1 MVQGMVLQKHVS
13 GCSVPDPP
21 DLSNQIMSP
30 ALWFPFRGLTKLS
43 HPGKKP
49 AQGLLLKSI
58 GPRKI
63 KRKRNQKKGNK
74 RTLGLSSHK
83 FLTLDDVKTSDKR
96 IFLRVDINVPLDPST
111 HQILDDTRI
120 KAVSDTLAR
129 LEDARVVLGS
139 HQSRPGKD
147 DFTNLQ
153 PHAEALAGCCNQ
165 QVMFVEDVIGP
176 HARERITKVERGQV
190 LVLDNLRFCAEENV
204 DDKPEK
210 LLKTHF
216 VKQLSPL
223 FDLNVNDAFAT
234 AHRSQPSIVGLTEA
248 LPSAAGRLMEKE
260 LKAVSGLLVEPRRP
274 CVYVLGGAKVED
286 KVPVIE
292 HILTR
297 DKADKIL
304 LGGVPAKLF
313 LKAMGQKL
321 SAEDEKEMVGLQA
334 DIKKAKS
341 LALKYRDKIEV
352 PVDLAYG
359 DARGKRTDRGI
370 DAPLKESALDIGA
383 KTIEKYS
390 KAVEGAA
397 TTVANGPLGVFE
409 RDGFDLGTRQVLEAM
424 AKSNGYT
431 VIGGGHLVGLA
442 SILGID
448 ERFKHVSTAGG
459 AMLSLLSG
467 QSLPGVDALVR
478 AADRMRNQKPN

>member
-1 MVQGMVLQKHVS
+1 
-13 GCSVPDPP
+13 
-21 DLSNQIMSP
+21 
-30 ALWFPFRGLTKLS
+30 
-43 HPGKKP
+43 
-49 AQGLLLKSI
+49 
-58 GPRKI
+58 
-63 KRKRNQKKGNK
+63 
-74 RTLGLSSHK
+74 LSSHK
-83 FLTLDDVKTSDKR
+83 FLTLDDVETSNKK

-120 KAVSDTLAR
+120 KAVSETLAR
-129 LEDARVVLGS
+129 LEDAKVVLGS

-147 DFTNLQ
+147 DFTNMQ
-153 PHAEALAGCCNQ
+153 PHAEALAACCNQ
-165 QVMFVEDVIGP
+165 EVIFVEDVLGP
-176 HARERITKVERGQV
+176 HARQRIAKVEQGQV

-223 FDLNVNDAFAT
+223 FELNINDAFAT
-234 AHRSQPSIVGLTEA
+234 AHRSQPSIVGLTDA
-248 LPSAAGRLMEKE
+248 LPSAAGKLMEKE
-260 LKAVSGLLVEPRRP
+260 LKAVSALLVEPRRP
-274 CVYVLGGAKVED
+274 CVYVLGGSKVED
-286 KVPVIE
+286 KIPVIE

-313 LKAMGQKL
+313 LKALGEKI
-321 SAEDEKEMVGLQA
+321 SAEDEEDMAGLQ
-334 DIKKAKS
+334 IHLKTAKS
-341 LALKYRDKIEV
+341 LATKYRDKIEV
-352 PVDLAYG
+352 PIDLAYG

-370 DAPLKESALDIGA
+370 DTPLKESALDIGA
-383 KTIEKYS
+383 KTVEKYS
-390 KAVEGAA
+390 KVVEGAA

-409 RDGFDLGTRQVLEAM
+409 RDGFDLGTKQVLEAM

-448 ERFKHVSTAGG
+448 GKFKHVSTAGG

-478 AADRMRNQKPN
+478 AAERMRT

>member
-1 MVQGMVLQKHVS
+1 
-13 GCSVPDPP
+13 
-21 DLSNQIMSP
+21 
-30 ALWFPFRGLTKLS
+30 
-43 HPGKKP
+43 
-49 AQGLLLKSI
+49 
-58 GPRKI
+58 
-63 KRKRNQKKGNK
+63 
-74 RTLGLSSHK
+74 LSSHR
-83 FLTLDDVKTSDKR
+83 FLTLDDVETSNKR
-96 IFLRVDINVPLDPST
+96 IFLRVDINVPMDPST
-111 HQILDDTRI
+111 HLILDDTRI
-120 KAVSDTLAR
+120 KAVSETLHR
-129 LEDARVVLGS
+129 LEDAKVVLGS

-147 DFTNLQ
+147 DFTNMQ

-176 HARERITKVERGQV
+176 TARQRIAKVEPGQV

-223 FDLNVNDAFAT
+223 FDLNINDAFAT

-248 LPSAAGRLMEKE
+248 LPSAAGRLMERE

-286 KVPVIE
+286 KIPVIE

-313 LKAMGQKL
+313 LKAMDKKI
-321 SAEDEKEMVGLQA
+321 SADDEKDLAGLQTH
-334 DIKKAKS
+334 IKNAKS
-341 LALKYRDKIEV
+341 LAIKYKEKIEV
-352 PVDLAYG
+352 PIDLAYG
-359 DARGKRTDRGI
+359 DIRGKRTDRGI
-370 DAPLKESALDIGA
+370 DVPLKESALDIGA
-383 KTIEKYS
+383 ETIEKYS
-390 KAVEGAA
+390 KAVAGAA

-409 RDGFDLGTRQVLEAM
+409 RDGFDLGTKQVLEAM
-424 AKSNGYT
+424 AKSNSYT

-448 ERFKHVSTAGG
+448 EKFKHVSTAGG

-478 AADRMRNQKPN
+478 AADRTRNQKSN

>member
-1 MVQGMVLQKHVS
+1 MAQERLNANETRRGERKN
-13 GCSVPDPP
+13 DP
-21 DLSNQIMSP
+21 S
-30 ALWFPFRGLTKLS
+30 
-43 HPGKKP
+43 
-49 AQGLLLKSI
+49 
-58 GPRKI
+58 
-63 KRKRNQKKGNK
+63 
-74 RTLGLSSHK
+74 LSSHR
-83 FLTLDDVKTSDKR
+83 FLTLDDVKTSNKS
-96 IFLRVDINVPLDPST
+96 IFLILDINVPLDTST

-120 KAVSDTLAR
+120 RAISETLAR

-147 DFTNLQ
+147 DFTNMQ
-153 PHAEALAGCCNQ
+153 PHAEALADCCNQ
-165 QVMFVEDVIGP
+165 EVTFVEDVIGP
-176 HARERITKVERGQV
+176 HARQRIAKVEPGQV
-190 LVLDNLRFCAEENV
+190 LVLDNLRFCAEENI

-223 FDLNVNDAFAT
+223 FDLNINDAFAT
-234 AHRSQPSIVGLTEA
+234 AHRSQPSIVGLTDA
-248 LPSAAGRLMEKE
+248 LPSAAGRLMERE

-286 KVPVIE
+286 KIPVIE

-304 LGGVPAKLF
+304 LGGMPAKLF
-313 LKAMGQKL
+313 LKAMGEKI
-321 SAEDEKEMVGLQA
+321 SSEDEKAMTGLQA
-334 DIKKAKS
+334 HIKNAKS
-341 LALKYRDKIEV
+341 LSIRYKDKIEV
-352 PVDLAYG
+352 TVDLAYG
-359 DARGKRTDRGI
+359 DTRGKRTDQSI
-370 DAPLKESALDIGA
+370 DVASKESALDIGV

-390 KAVEGAA
+390 KVVEGAA

-409 RDGFDLGTRQVLEAM
+409 RDGFDLGTKQVLESM
-424 AKSNGYT
+424 AKSNGFT

-448 ERFKHVSTAGG
+448 QRFKHVSTAGG

-467 QSLPGVDALVR
+467 QTLPGVDALVR
-478 AADRMRNQKPN
+478 AAERMRNQKSI

>member
-1 MVQGMVLQKHVS
+1 M
-13 GCSVPDPP
+13 
-21 DLSNQIMSP
+21 
-30 ALWFPFRGLTKLS
+30 
-43 HPGKKP
+43 
-49 AQGLLLKSI
+49 
-58 GPRKI
+58 
-63 KRKRNQKKGNK
+63 
-74 RTLGLSSHK
+74 SSHA
-83 FLTLDDVKTSDKR
+83 FLTLDDVETSNKR

-111 HQILDDTRI
+111 HLILDDTRI
-120 KAVSDTLAR
+120 KAVSETLAR
-129 LEDARVVLGS
+129 LEDAKVVLGS

-147 DFTNLQ
+147 DFTNLE
-153 PHAEALAGCCNQ
+153 PHAKALADCCNQ
-165 QVMFVEDVIGP
+165 EVIFVEDVIGP
-176 HARERITKVERGQV
+176 HARQRIAKVERGQV
-190 LVLDNLRFCAEENV
+190 LVLDNLRFCAEENI

-223 FDLNVNDAFAT
+223 FDLNINDAFAT
-234 AHRSQPSIVGLTEA
+234 AHRSQPSIVGLTDA

-260 LKAVSGLLVEPRRP
+260 LKAVSGLLIEPRRP

-286 KVPVIE
+286 KIPVIE

-313 LKAMGQKL
+313 LKAMDKKI
-321 SAEDEKEMVGLQA
+321 SADDERDMAGLQTH
-334 DIKKAKS
+334 IKNAKS
-341 LALKYRDKIEV
+341 LSMKYKDRIEV
-352 PVDLAYG
+352 PVDLAYA
-359 DARGKRTDRGI
+359 DTRGKRTDRGI
-370 DAPLKESALDIGA
+370 DVPLKESALDIGA

-390 KAVEGAA
+390 KALEGAA
-397 TTVANGPLGVFE
+397 TIVANGPLGVFE
-409 RDGFDLGTRQVLEAM
+409 RDGFDLGTKQVLEAM

-478 AADRMRNQKPN
+478 AAERMRNQKTN

>member
-1 MVQGMVLQKHVS
+1 
-13 GCSVPDPP
+13 
-21 DLSNQIMSP
+21 
-30 ALWFPFRGLTKLS
+30 
-43 HPGKKP
+43 
-49 AQGLLLKSI
+49 
-58 GPRKI
+58 
-63 KRKRNQKKGNK
+63 
-74 RTLGLSSHK
+74 LSSHK
-83 FLTLDDVKTSDKR
+83 FLTLDDVETSNKR
-96 IFLRVDINVPLDPST
+96 IFLRVDINVPIDPST
-111 HQILDDTRI
+111 HLILDDTRI
-120 KAVSDTLAR
+120 RAVSETLAR
-129 LEDARVVLGS
+129 LQDAKVILGS

-153 PHAEALAGCCNQ
+153 PHAEALAQFCNQ
-165 QVMFVEDVIGP
+165 DVEFVEDVIGP
-176 HARERITKVERGQV
+176 SARQRIAKVEPGHV

-223 FDLNVNDAFAT
+223 FDLNINDAFAT
-234 AHRSQPSIVGLTEA
+234 AHRSQPSIVGLTDA

-286 KVPVIE
+286 KIPVIE

-297 DKADKIL
+297 NKADKIL

-313 LKAMGQKL
+313 LKAMDKKV
-321 SAEDEKEMVGLQA
+321 STDDEKDMAGLQA
-334 DIKKAKS
+334 YVKKARS
-341 LALKYRDKIEV
+341 LATKYKDKIEV

-359 DARGKRTDRGI
+359 DTREKRSDRSTDVQV
-370 DAPLKESALDIGA
+370 KESALDIGA

-390 KAVEGAA
+390 KIVEGAA

-409 RDGFDLGTRQVLEAM
+409 RDGFDLGTKQVLESM
-424 AKSNGYT
+424 ARSNGYT

-478 AADRMRNQKPN
+478 AAERMRTQKSN

>member
-1 MVQGMVLQKHVS
+1 MS
-13 GCSVPDPP
+13 GHD
-21 DLSNQIMSP
+21 
-30 ALWFPFRGLTKLS
+30 
-43 HPGKKP
+43 
-49 AQGLLLKSI
+49 
-58 GPRKI
+58 
-63 KRKRNQKKGNK
+63 
-74 RTLGLSSHK
+74 
-83 FLTLDDVKTSDKR
+83 FLTLDDVETSNKR
-96 IFLRVDINVPLDPST
+96 IFLRVDINIPLDPST

-120 KAVSDTLAR
+120 RAISETLAR
-129 LEDARVVLGS
+129 LQDARVVLGS

-147 DFTNLQ
+147 DFTNME
-153 PHAEALAGCCNQ
+153 PHTEALARYCNQ
-165 QVMFVEDVIGP
+165 EVKFVDDVIGP
-176 HARERITKVERGQV
+176 HARQRIARVEPGQI
-190 LVLDNLRFCAEENV
+190 LVLDNLRFCAEENN

-223 FDLNVNDAFAT
+223 FDLNINDAFAT
-234 AHRSQPSIVGLTEA
+234 AHRSQPSIVGLTDA

-260 LKAVSGLLVEPRRP
+260 LKAVSGLLVEPARP
-274 CVYVLGGAKVED
+274 SVYVLGGAKVED
-286 KVPVIE
+286 KIPVIE

-313 LKAMGQKL
+313 LKAMGEKI
-321 SAEDEKEMVGLQA
+321 SAEDEKEMAGLEAQV
-334 DIKKAKS
+334 KNAKT
-341 LALKYRDKIEV
+341 LIVKYRNKIEV
-352 PVDLAYG
+352 PVDLAYE
-359 DARGKRTDRGI
+359 DTRGKRTDRSI
-370 DAPLKESALDIGA
+370 TAPSKESALDIGF

-478 AADRMRNQKPN
+478 AAERMRTHKSK